1 MLEHLTDRAVRDA
14 IPIEPIAEG
23 GLERWLARQRAAVR
37 SWIAANRFLAKPGQ
51 HLLIPDTEGRIGAVA
66 LGVQAPGAQ
75 VATHGRDIWSYGAL
89 PFGLPEATYR
99 LPDDMPAAAATAAGL
114 GWALGGYGFTRYKER
129 EREPARLVLPKSA
142 DKAAVRR
149 EAGAV
154 FLVRDLVTTPAED
167 MGPAELAD
175 AARAVAKAGG
185 ARYAVIVGD
194 ELLKRNYPCIHA
206 VGRASSRAPRLI
218 DFRWGRRG
226 PKVTLVGKG
235 VCFDSGGLDL
245 KGAANMQ
252 LMKKDMGGAAHVLG
266 LAQMIM
272 AAGLD
277 VRLRVMIPAVENSV
291 SSNSYRPMDIIR
303 SRKGLSVE
311 IGNTDA
317 EGRVILCDALAE
329 ADGEKPDLMIDMA
342 TLTGAAR
349 VALGPDLPAL
359 FANDDA
365 TAESALRHGKA
376 VDDPLWRMP
385 LHKPYRRMIDSRI
398 ADINNS
404 GDSPFAG
411 AITAAL
417 FLQDFVDPATRWLHL
432 DIMAWNSRAR
442 PGRPEGGEAV
452 AIRGLYALIADLAER
467 DRGKG
472 KGKKR

>member
-1 MLEHLTDRAVRDA
+1 M
-14 IPIEPIAEG
+14 
-23 GLERWLARQRAAVR
+23 RWAA
-37 SWIAANRFLAKPGQ
+37 
-51 HLLIPDTEGRIGAVA
+51 
-66 LGVQAPGAQ
+66 
-75 VATHGRDIWSYGAL
+75 
-89 PFGLPEATYR
+89 
-99 LPDDMPAAAATAAGL
+99 PAAA
-114 GWALGGYGFTRYKER
+114 
-129 EREPARLVLPKSA
+129 P
-142 DKAAVRR
+142 
-149 EAGAV
+149 
-154 FLVRDLVTTPAED
+154 
-167 MGPAELAD
+167 
-175 AARAVAKAGG
+175 
-185 ARYAVIVGD
+185 
-194 ELLKRNYPCIHA
+194 
-206 VGRASSRAPRLI
+206 PRLI

-277 VRLRVMIPAVENSV
+277 LRLRVLIPAVENSV
-291 SSNSYRPMDIIR
+291 SSNAYRPLDIIR

-365 TAESALRHGKA
+365 VAESALRHGKA

-385 LHKPYRRMIDSRI
+385 LHKPYRRMIDSKI

-417 FLQDFVDPATRWLHL
+417 FLADFVDPATRWLHL

-452 AIRGLYALIADLAER
+452 GDPRPLCPDRRSGGTRARQGQGQEALATRWRKFTRPRPRAIRPRPRPISAAGRNIPPRCKTGCATISL
-467 DRGKG
+467 
-472 KGKKR
+472 

>member
-1 MLEHLTDRAVRDA
+1 MLEHLTDRATRDA

-23 GLERWLARQRAAVR
+23 GLERWLSRQRAPVR
-37 SWIAANRFLAKPGQ
+37 SWITANRFLAKPGQ
-51 HLLIPDTEGRIGAVA
+51 HLLIPDAEGRIGAVA
-66 LGVQAPGAQ
+66 LGVQALGA
-75 VATHGRDIWSYGAL
+75 HGRDIWSYGGL
-89 PFGLPEATYR
+89 PLGLPEATYR
-99 LPDDMPAAAATAAGL
+99 LPEDMPAAAATAAGL
-114 GWALGGYGFTRYKER
+114 GWALGGYGFTRYKKP
-129 EREPARLVLPKSA
+129 EREPARLVLSKTA

-149 EAGAV
+149 EAAAV
-154 FLVRDLVTTPAED
+154 FLVRDLITTPAED

-185 ARYAVIVGD
+185 ARYSVIVGD

-277 VRLRVMIPAVENSV
+277 LRLRVLIPAVENSV
-291 SSNSYRPMDIIR
+291 SSNAYRPLDIIR

-329 ADGEKPDLMIDMA
+329 ADGGKPDLMIDMA

-365 TAESALRHGKA
+365 VAESALRHGKA

-385 LHKPYRRMIDSRI
+385 LHKPYRRMIDSKI

-417 FLQDFVDPATRWLHL
+417 FLADFVDPATRWLHL
-432 DIMAWNSRAR
+432 DIMAWNGRAR

-467 DRGKG
+467 ERGKG

>member
-1 MLEHLTDRAVRDA
+1 MLEHLTDRASRDA

-23 GLERWLARQRAAVR
+23 KLGDWLARQPASTRN
-37 SWIAANRFLAKPGQ
+37 WIAANGFRAKSGQ
-51 HLLIPDTEGRIGAVA
+51 HLLIPDGAGRIGAVA
-66 LGVQAPGAQ
+66 LGVPQEK
-75 VATHGRDIWSYGAL
+75 DIWAYGGL
-89 PFGLPEATYR
+89 PMSLPEATYR

-114 GWALGGYGFTRYKER
+114 GWALGGYGFTRYKKR
-129 EREPARLVLPKSA
+129 ERKPARLALPRSA

-149 EAGAV
+149 EAEAV
-154 FLVRDLVTTPAED
+154 FLVRDLVNTPAED
-167 MGPAELAD
+167 MGPAELAA

-185 ARYAVIVGD
+185 ARYSVIVGED
-194 ELLKRNYPCIHA
+194 LLKKNYPSIHA
-206 VGRASSRAPRLI
+206 VGRASSRPPRLV

-245 KGAANMQ
+245 KTANYMQ

-291 SSNSYRPMDIIR
+291 SANAYRPMDIIR

-329 ADGEKPDLMIDMA
+329 ADTEKPDLLIDMA

-359 FANDDA
+359 FANDDGL
-365 TAESALRHGKA
+365 AEQALRHGRA
-376 VDDPLWRMP
+376 VDDPIWRLP
-385 LHKPYRRMIDSRI
+385 LHKPYRRMIDSPI

-404 GDSPFAG
+404 GDSPHAG

-417 FLQDFVDPATRWLHL
+417 FLADFVDLSTRWLHL
-432 DIMAWNSRAR
+432 DIMAWNGRAR
-442 PGRPEGGEAV
+442 PGRPEGAEAV
-452 AIRGLYALIADLAER
+452 AIRGLYAMIAELAGAGTA
-467 DRGKG
+467 D
-472 KGKKR
+472 KRRKR

>member
-1 MLEHLTDRAVRDA
+1 MLEHLTDRATRDA

-23 GLERWLARQRAAVR
+23 GLERWLVAPAGARAQLDRGQP
-37 SWIAANRFLAKPGQ
+37 LPGQ
-51 HLLIPDTEGRIGAVA
+51 AGPASPDPRCRGPHRRRGA
-66 LGVQAPGAQ
+66 GGAG
-75 VATHGRDIWSYGAL
+75 ARGAHGRDIWSYGGL
-89 PFGLPEATYR
+89 PLGLPEATYR
-99 LPDDMPAAAATAAGL
+99 LPEDMPAAAATAAGL
-114 GWALGGYGFTRYKER
+114 GWALGGYGFTRYKKP
-129 EREPARLVLPKSA
+129 EREPARLVLPKTA

-149 EAGAV
+149 EAAAV

-185 ARYAVIVGD
+185 ARYSVIVGD

-277 VRLRVMIPAVENSV
+277 LRLRVLIPAVENSV
-291 SSNSYRPMDIIR
+291 SSNAYRPLDIIR
-303 SRKGLSVE
+303 SRKGLTVE

-329 ADGEKPDLMIDMA
+329 ADGEKPDLHD
-342 TLTGAAR
+342 
-349 VALGPDLPAL
+349 
-359 FANDDA
+359 
-365 TAESALRHGKA
+365 RHGDIDGRGA
-376 VDDPLWRMP
+376 GGAGPGPAGPLR
-385 LHKPYRRMIDSRI
+385 
-398 ADINNS
+398 
-404 GDSPFAG
+404 
-411 AITAAL
+411 
-417 FLQDFVDPATRWLHL
+417 Q
-432 DIMAWNSRAR
+432 
-442 PGRPEGGEAV
+442 
-452 AIRGLYALIADLAER
+452 
-467 DRGKG
+467 
-472 KGKKR
+472 